1 MSYRHY
7 YESPLGRLLLLASN
21 TGALKGIYFENHK
34 HISRLTE
41 EEIKEASPSAE
52 KLADVA
58 LCLDQYFE
66 AGRFARMPELELQ
79 GTQFQLEVW
88 HRLMTIA
95 PATTTTYGDIAI
107 DLGRESAQRAVGAA
121 VGKNP
126 VSILIP
132 CHRVIGKNQKLTG
145 FAGGLCNKEWLLR
158 HELNLLAGHIDK
170 TGQRV
175 EAAVTNNG

>member
-1 MSYRHY
+1 MLIYRTETDVSFRSISIFIITSPVLQI
-7 YESPLGRLLLLASN
+7 ES
-21 TGALKGIYFENHK
+21 H
-34 HISRLTE
+34 
-41 EEIKEASPSAE
+41 
-52 KLADVA
+52 
-58 LCLDQYFE
+58 
-66 AGRFARMPELELQ
+66 
-79 GTQFQLEVW
+79 
-88 HRLMTIA
+88 IA

-158 HELNLLAGHIDK
+158 HELDLLAGHIDK

-175 EAAVTNNG
+175 EVAVTNNG